1 MAEFGVR
8 QRWVSCVPGF
18 DRIYLLVTDGL
29 LGESDE
35 VFVVGVHVCQFA
47 VDEHDN
53 LIFAPLLLLTNVSR
67 DDTLRLLSQTG
78 VPIHLGEGNTQRV
91 ESLAKW
97 YGTLFIWAPKY
108 HSVPSEVFGNVPK
121 LCLKT
126 FTQKK
131 LSKLLA
137 HNFMPK
143 L

>member
-18 DRIYLLVTDGL
+18 DRVDLVVTDGL

-78 VPIHLGEGNTQRV
+78 VPIHLGGEMHRELSHIGQMVRAGSYSSGHRNIILCQAKF
-91 ESLAKW
+91 LA
-97 YGTLFIWAPKY
+97 
-108 HSVPSEVFGNVPK
+108 
-121 LCLKT
+121 LC
-126 FTQKK
+126 Q
-131 LSKLLA
+131 
-137 HNFMPK
+137 NFV
-143 L
+143 